1 MARLRHQAY
10 RDAGNAGAHLGGD
23 PGSIAGVTAEKRA
36 EPKVGG
42 DHAVGHS
49 TLRGIALKIVSVA
62 VFVGMSTCIK
72 AAGTVPAG
80 QIVFFR
86 SFFAIFPIIAFL
98 AFRGKLGTAFT
109 TKRPFNHVARGV
121 VGVGAMGLGFF
132 ALTRLPLPEAITLN
146 YAQPLLV
153 VVFSS
158 IFLGEAIRVYRWS
171 AVAVGLVGVLIV
183 SWPELT
189 LLRSG
194 AALGDQEVLGVI
206 AALTAAAISA
216 VAMLLVRNL
225 VQTEKTATIVLWF
238 SSTASVMSLL
248 SLPFGWQA
256 LTSGQ
261 TALLVAAGFCGGLGQ
276 ILMTA
281 AYRHAEASVVA
292 PFEYTSMI
300 LGVVVG
306 YLVFGDVA
314 SLNMLVGGA
323 IVVAAGIFIIWRE
336 RQLGLERTR
345 TRKATPPQG

>member
-1 MARLRHQAY
+1 MPVLA
-10 RDAGNAGAHLGGD
+10 AGDLAG
-23 PGSIAGVTAEKRA
+23 E
-36 EPKVGG
+36 
-42 DHAVGHS
+42 HS
-49 TLRGIALKIVSVA
+49 TLTGIVLKIVSVA
-62 VFVGMSTCIK
+62 VFVGMSSCIK

-98 AFRGKLGTAFT
+98 AFQGKLGTAFS
-109 TKRPFNHVARGV
+109 TKRPLNHIARGV
-121 VGVGAMGLGFF
+121 VGVCAMGLGFF

-158 IFLGEAIRVYRWS
+158 IFLGEAIRIYRWS
-171 AVAVGLVGVLIV
+171 AVAVGLVGVLII

-189 LLRSG
+189 LLSSG

-206 AALTAAAISA
+206 AALIAAAISA
-216 VAMLLVRNL
+216 IAMLLVRNL
-225 VQTEKTATIVLWF
+225 VQSERTATIVLWF
-238 SSTASVMSLL
+238 SVTASVMALL

-256 LTSGQ
+256 LTPVQAG
-261 TALLVAAGFCGGLGQ
+261 LLIAAGFCGGLGQ
-276 ILMTA
+276 ILMTS

-314 SLNMLVGGA
+314 TINMLVGGM

-345 TRKATPPQG
+345 TRKAVAPEG

>member
-1 MARLRHQAY
+1 VSPADHP
-10 RDAGNAGAHLGGD
+10 GG
-23 PGSIAGVTAEKRA
+23 
-36 EPKVGG
+36 
-42 DHAVGHS
+42 HN
-49 TLRGIALKIVSVA
+49 TLTGIMLKIVSVA
-62 VFVGMSTCIK
+62 VFVGMSSCIK

-86 SFFAIFPIIAFL
+86 SFFAIFPIIVFL
-98 AFRGKLGTAFT
+98 AFQGKLSTAFS
-109 TKRPFNHVARGV
+109 TKRPLNHIARGV
-121 VGVGAMGLGFF
+121 VGVCAMGLGFF

-171 AVAVGLVGVLIV
+171 AVAVGLVGVLVI

-189 LLRSG
+189 LLTSG

-206 AALTAAAISA
+206 AALVAAAISA

-225 VQTEKTATIVLWF
+225 VQSEPTATIVLWF
-238 SSTASVMSLL
+238 SVTASILALL

-256 LTSGQ
+256 LTPVQ
-261 TALLVAAGFCGGLGQ
+261 AALLVVSGFCGGVAQ

-281 AYRHAEASVVA
+281 AYRHSEASVVA

-300 LGVVVG
+300 LGIAVG
-306 YLVFGDVA
+306 YLAFGDVPTVH
-314 SLNMLVGGA
+314 MLIGGL

-336 RQLGLERTR
+336 RQLGLERAR
-345 TRKATPPQG
+345 TRQATPPQG

>member
-1 MARLRHQAY
+1 M
-10 RDAGNAGAHLGGD
+10 
-23 PGSIAGVTAEKRA
+23 
-36 EPKVGG
+36 
-42 DHAVGHS
+42 
-49 TLRGIALKIVSVA
+49 LKIVSVA
-62 VFVGMSTCIK
+62 VFVAMSSCIK

-86 SFFAIFPIIAFL
+86 SFFAIFPIVVFL
-98 AFRGKLGTAFT
+98 AFQGKLGTAFS
-109 TKRPFNHVARGV
+109 TKRPLNHIARGV
-121 VGVGAMGLGFF
+121 VGVCAMGLGFF
-132 ALTRLPLPEAITLN
+132 ALIRLPLPEAITLN

-171 AVAVGLVGVLIV
+171 AVAVGLVGVLVI

-189 LLRSG
+189 LLGSG

-206 AALTAAAISA
+206 AALVAAAISA

-225 VQTEKTATIVLWF
+225 VQSEPTATIVLWF
-238 SSTASVMSLL
+238 SVTASVLALL

-256 LTSGQ
+256 LTPVQAG
-261 TALLVAAGFCGGLGQ
+261 LLIAAGFCGGVAQ

-292 PFEYTSMI
+292 PFEYTSML
-300 LGVVVG
+300 LGIVVG
-306 YLVFGDVA
+306 YLAFGDVPTVH
-314 SLNMLVGGA
+314 MLIGGL

-336 RQLGLERTR
+336 RQLGLERAR
-345 TRKATPPQG
+345 TRQATPPQG

>member
-1 MARLRHQAY
+1 M
-10 RDAGNAGAHLGGD
+10 
-23 PGSIAGVTAEKRA
+23 
-36 EPKVGG
+36 
-42 DHAVGHS
+42 
-49 TLRGIALKIVSVA
+49 LKIVSVA
-62 VFVGMSTCIK
+62 VFVAMSSCIK

-86 SFFAIFPIIAFL
+86 SFFAIFPIVVFL
-98 AFRGKLGTAFT
+98 AFQGKLGTAFS
-109 TKRPFNHVARGV
+109 TKRPLNHIARGV
-121 VGVGAMGLGFF
+121 VGVCAMGLGFF
-132 ALTRLPLPEAITLN
+132 ALIRLPLPEAITLN

-171 AVAVGLVGVLIV
+171 AVAVGLVGVLVI

-189 LLRSG
+189 LLGSG

-206 AALTAAAISA
+206 AALVAAAISA

-225 VQTEKTATIVLWF
+225 VQSEPTATIVLWF
-238 SSTASVMSLL
+238 SVTASILALL

-256 LTSGQ
+256 LTPVQAG
-261 TALLVAAGFCGGLGQ
+261 LLIAAGFCGGVAQ

-292 PFEYTSMI
+292 PFEYTSML
-300 LGVVVG
+300 LGIVVG
-306 YLVFGDVA
+306 YLAFGDVPTIH
-314 SLNMLVGGA
+314 MLIGGL

-336 RQLGLERTR
+336 RQLGLERAR
-345 TRKATPPQG
+345 TRQATPPQG

>member
-1 MARLRHQAY
+1 MTAGPGRLAVATSDR
-10 RDAGNAGAHLGGD
+10 AG
-23 PGSIAGVTAEKRA
+23 E
-36 EPKVGG
+36 
-42 DHAVGHS
+42 HS
-49 TLRGIALKIVSVA
+49 TLTGILLKIVSVA
-62 VFVGMSTCIK
+62 VFVGMSSCIK
-72 AAGTVPAG
+72 ASGNVPAG

-98 AFRGKLGTAFT
+98 AFQGKLGTAFT
-109 TKRPFNHVARGV
+109 TKRPLNHIARGV
-121 VGVGAMGLGFF
+121 VGVSAMGLSFF

-158 IFLGEAIRVYRWS
+158 VFLGEAIRIYRWS
-171 AVAVGLVGVLIV
+171 AVAIGLVGVLII

-189 LLRSG
+189 LLSSDE
-194 AALGDQEVLGVI
+194 ALDDQEVLGVV
-206 AALTAAAISA
+206 AALVSAAISA
-216 VAMLLVRNL
+216 NAILLVRNL
-225 VQTEKTATIVLWF
+225 VQTERTATIVLWF
-238 SSTASVMSLL
+238 SVTASVMALL

-256 LTSGQ
+256 LTPLQAG
-261 TALLVAAGFCGGLGQ
+261 LLVAAGFCGGLAQ

-306 YLVFGDVA
+306 YFAFGDVA
-314 SLNMLVGGA
+314 TINTLVGGL
-323 IVVAAGIFIIWRE
+323 IVVAAGLFIIWRE

-345 TRKATPPQG
+345 TRKAVAPQG

>member
-1 MARLRHQAY
+1 MTAKPGQAVV
-10 RDAGNAGAHLGGD
+10 A
-23 PGSIAGVTAEKRA
+23 S
-36 EPKVGG
+36 
-42 DHAVGHS
+42 DHAVGHN
-49 TLRGIALKIVSVA
+49 TLTGITLKIVSVT

-98 AFRGKLGTAFT
+98 AFTGKLGTAFS
-109 TKRPFNHVARGV
+109 TKRPLNHIARGV
-121 VGVGAMGLGFF
+121 VGVCAMGLGFF

-171 AVAVGLVGVLIV
+171 AVAIGLVGVLII

-189 LLRSG
+189 LLSSDE
-194 AALGDQEVLGVI
+194 ALDDQEVLGVI
-206 AALTAAAISA
+206 AALVAAAISA

-225 VQTEKTATIVLWF
+225 VQSERTATIVLWF
-238 SSTASVMSLL
+238 SVTASVMALL

-256 LTSGQ
+256 LTPLQ
-261 TALLVAAGFCGGLGQ
+261 AALLVAAGFCGGLGQ
-276 ILMTA
+276 ILMTS

-314 SLNMLVGGA
+314 TLNMLVGGL

-345 TRKATPPQG
+345 TRKATLPQG

>member
-1 MARLRHQAY
+1 VNPTDHP
-10 RDAGNAGAHLGGD
+10 GG
-23 PGSIAGVTAEKRA
+23 
-36 EPKVGG
+36 
-42 DHAVGHS
+42 HN
-49 TLRGIALKIVSVA
+49 TLTGIMLKIVSVA
-62 VFVGMSTCIK
+62 VFVAMSSCIK

-86 SFFAIFPIIAFL
+86 SFFAIFPIVVFL
-98 AFRGKLGTAFT
+98 AFQGKLGTAFS
-109 TKRPFNHVARGV
+109 TKRPLNHIARGV
-121 VGVGAMGLGFF
+121 VGVCAMGLGFF
-132 ALTRLPLPEAITLN
+132 ALIRLPLPEAIALN

-171 AVAVGLVGVLIV
+171 AVAVGLVGVLVI

-189 LLRSG
+189 LLGSG

-206 AALTAAAISA
+206 AALVAAAISA

-225 VQTEKTATIVLWF
+225 VQSEPTATIVLWF
-238 SSTASVMSLL
+238 SVTASLLALL

-256 LTSGQ
+256 LTPAQAG
-261 TALLVAAGFCGGLGQ
+261 LLVAAGFCGGLAQ

-292 PFEYTSMI
+292 PFEYTSML
-300 LGVVVG
+300 LGIVVG
-306 YLVFGDVA
+306 YLAFGDVPTVH
-314 SLNMLVGGA
+314 MLIGGV

-336 RQLGLERTR
+336 RQLGLERAR
-345 TRKATPPQG
+345 TRQATPPQG

>member
-1 MARLRHQAY
+1 M
-10 RDAGNAGAHLGGD
+10 
-23 PGSIAGVTAEKRA
+23 T
-36 EPKVGG
+36 
-42 DHAVGHS
+42 
-49 TLRGIALKIVSVA
+49 GITLKIISVA

-98 AFRGKLGTAFT
+98 AFKGKLGTAFT
-109 TKRPFNHVARGV
+109 TTRPFNHIARGV
-121 VGVGAMGLGFF
+121 VGVSAMGLGFF

-153 VVFSS
+153 VMFSS

-171 AVAVGLVGVLIV
+171 AVAVGLVGVLVI

-189 LLRSG
+189 LLSSDE
-194 AALGDQEVLGVI
+194 ALGDQEVLGVM
-206 AALTAAAISA
+206 AALVATAISA

-238 SSTASVMSLL
+238 SVTASVMALL

-256 LTSGQ
+256 LTLSQ
-261 TALLVAAGFCGGLGQ
+261 ATLLIMAGFCGGLGQ
-276 ILMTA
+276 ILMTS

-306 YLVFGDVA
+306 YFVFGDVA
-314 SLNMLVGGA
+314 TLNTLLGGL

-345 TRKATPPQG
+345 TRKAAPPQG

>member
-1 MARLRHQAY
+1 MT
-10 RDAGNAGAHLGGD
+10 AGAGAQPETTGGH
-23 PGSIAGVTAEKRA
+23 GA
-36 EPKVGG
+36 
-42 DHAVGHS
+42 
-49 TLRGIALKIVSVA
+49 LRGIALKVVSVA

-98 AFRGKLGTAFT
+98 TFKGKLGTAFT
-109 TKRPFNHVARGV
+109 TRRPFNHIARGV
-121 VGVGAMGLGFF
+121 VGVCAMGLGFF

-153 VVFSS
+153 VMFSS

-171 AVAVGLVGVLIV
+171 AVAVGLVGVLVI

-189 LLRSG
+189 LLSSG
-194 AALGDQEVLGVI
+194 EALDDQEVLGVI
-206 AALTAAAISA
+206 AALVAAAISA

-238 SSTASVMSLL
+238 SVTASVMALL

-256 LTSGQ
+256 LTLSQAG
-261 TALLVAAGFCGGLGQ
+261 LLIAAGFCGGLGQ
-276 ILMTA
+276 ILMTS

-300 LGVVVG
+300 LGVIVG

-314 SLNMLVGGA
+314 TLNTLVGGL

-345 TRKATPPQG
+345 TRKAALPQG

>member
-1 MARLRHQAY
+1 MNPTDHP
-10 RDAGNAGAHLGGD
+10 GAHN
-23 PGSIAGVTAEKRA
+23 
-36 EPKVGG
+36 
-42 DHAVGHS
+42 
-49 TLRGIALKIVSVA
+49 TLTGIMLKIVSVA
-62 VFVGMSTCIK
+62 VFVGMSSCIK

-86 SFFAIFPIIAFL
+86 SFFAIFPIIVLL
-98 AFRGKLGTAFT
+98 AFQGKLGTAFS
-109 TKRPFNHVARGV
+109 TKRPLNHIARGV
-121 VGVGAMGLGFF
+121 VGVCAMGLGFI

-171 AVAVGLVGVLIV
+171 AVAVGLVGVLVI

-189 LLRSG
+189 LLGSG

-206 AALTAAAISA
+206 AALVAAAISA

-225 VQTEKTATIVLWF
+225 VQSEPTATIVLWF
-238 SSTASVMSLL
+238 SVTASVLALL

-256 LTSGQ
+256 LTLAQAG
-261 TALLVAAGFCGGLGQ
+261 LLIAAGFCGGLAQ

-292 PFEYTSMI
+292 PFEYTSML
-300 LGVVVG
+300 LGIAVG
-306 YLVFGDVA
+306 YLAFGDVPTVH
-314 SLNMLVGGA
+314 MLVGGT

-336 RQLGLERTR
+336 RQLGLERAR
-345 TRKATPPQG
+345 TRQATPPQG

>member
-1 MARLRHQAY
+1 MTARPDLPVLA
-10 RDAGNAGAHLGGD
+10 AGDLAG
-23 PGSIAGVTAEKRA
+23 E
-36 EPKVGG
+36 
-42 DHAVGHS
+42 HS
-49 TLRGIALKIVSVA
+49 TLTGIVLKIVSVA
-62 VFVGMSTCIK
+62 VFVGMSSCIK

-98 AFRGKLGTAFT
+98 AFQGKLGTAFS
-109 TKRPFNHVARGV
+109 TKRPLNHIARGV
-121 VGVGAMGLGFF
+121 VGVCAMGLGFF

-158 IFLGEAIRVYRWS
+158 IFLGEAIRIYRWS
-171 AVAVGLVGVLIV
+171 AVAVGLVGVLII

-189 LLRSG
+189 LLSSG
-194 AALGDQEVLGVI
+194 AALGDQEVHGVI
-206 AALTAAAISA
+206 AALIAAAISA
-216 VAMLLVRNL
+216 IAMLLVRNL
-225 VQTEKTATIVLWF
+225 VQSERTATIVLWF
-238 SSTASVMSLL
+238 SVTASLMALL

-256 LTSGQ
+256 LT
-261 TALLVAAGFCGGLGQ
+261 TAQAGLLIAAGFCGGLGQ
-276 ILMTA
+276 ILMTS

-314 SLNMLVGGA
+314 TINMLVGGM
-323 IVVAAGIFIIWRE
+323 IVVAAGIFIIRRE

-345 TRKATPPQG
+345 TRKAVAPEG

>member
-1 MARLRHQAY
+1 
-10 RDAGNAGAHLGGD
+10 
-23 PGSIAGVTAEKRA
+23 
-36 EPKVGG
+36 
-42 DHAVGHS
+42 
-49 TLRGIALKIVSVA
+49 
-62 VFVGMSTCIK
+62 
-72 AAGTVPAG
+72 
-80 QIVFFR
+80 
-86 SFFAIFPIIAFL
+86 
-98 AFRGKLGTAFT
+98 
-109 TKRPFNHVARGV
+109 
-121 VGVGAMGLGFF
+121 
-132 ALTRLPLPEAITLN
+132 N

-171 AVAVGLVGVLIV
+171 AVAVGLVGVLII

-189 LLRSG
+189 LLSSDE
-194 AALGDQEVLGVI
+194 ALDDQEVLGVM
-206 AALTAAAISA
+206 AALVAAAISA

-225 VQTEKTATIVLWF
+225 VQSERTATIVLWF
-238 SSTASVMSLL
+238 SVTASIMSLL

-256 LTSGQ
+256 LTPLQ
-261 TALLVAAGFCGGLGQ
+261 AALLVAAGFCGGLGQ

-314 SLNMLVGGA
+314 TLNMLVGGL

-345 TRKATPPQG
+345 TRKASLPEG

>member
-1 MARLRHQAY
+1 ML
-10 RDAGNAGAHLGGD
+10 
-23 PGSIAGVTAEKRA
+23 
-36 EPKVGG
+36 KVM
-42 DHAVGHS
+42 
-49 TLRGIALKIVSVA
+49 SVA
-62 VFVGMSTCIK
+62 VFVGMSSCIK

-86 SFFAIFPIIAFL
+86 SFFAIFPIIVLL
-98 AFRGKLGTAFT
+98 AFQGKLGTAFS
-109 TKRPFNHVARGV
+109 TKRPLNHIARGV
-121 VGVGAMGLGFF
+121 VGVCAMGLGFF

-171 AVAVGLVGVLIV
+171 AVAVGLVGVLVI

-189 LLRSG
+189 LLGSG

-206 AALTAAAISA
+206 AALVAAAISA

-225 VQTEKTATIVLWF
+225 VQSEPTATIVLWF
-238 SSTASVMSLL
+238 SVTASVLALL

-256 LTSGQ
+256 LTPVQAG
-261 TALLVAAGFCGGLGQ
+261 LLIAAGFCGGLAQ

-292 PFEYTSMI
+292 PFEYTSML
-300 LGVVVG
+300 LGIVVG
-306 YLVFGDVA
+306 YLAFGDVPTVH
-314 SLNMLVGGA
+314 MLIGGL

-336 RQLGLERTR
+336 RQLGLERAR
-345 TRKATPPQG
+345 TRQATPPQG

>member
-1 MARLRHQAY
+1 M
-10 RDAGNAGAHLGGD
+10 
-23 PGSIAGVTAEKRA
+23 
-36 EPKVGG
+36 
-42 DHAVGHS
+42 
-49 TLRGIALKIVSVA
+49 LKIVSVA
-62 VFVGMSTCIK
+62 VFVAMSSCIK

-86 SFFAIFPIIAFL
+86 SFFAIFPIVVFL
-98 AFRGKLGTAFT
+98 AFQGKLGTAFS
-109 TKRPFNHVARGV
+109 TKRPLNHIARGV
-121 VGVGAMGLGFF
+121 VGVCAMGLGFF
-132 ALTRLPLPEAITLN
+132 ALIRLPLPEAITLN

-171 AVAVGLVGVLIV
+171 AVAVGLVGVLVI

-189 LLRSG
+189 LLGSG

-206 AALTAAAISA
+206 AALVAAAISA

-225 VQTEKTATIVLWF
+225 VQSEPTATIVLWF
-238 SSTASVMSLL
+238 SVTASVLALL

-256 LTSGQ
+256 LSPVQAG
-261 TALLVAAGFCGGLGQ
+261 LLIAAGFCGGVAQ

-292 PFEYTSMI
+292 PFEYTSML
-300 LGVVVG
+300 LGIVVG
-306 YLVFGDVA
+306 YLAFGDVPTIH
-314 SLNMLVGGA
+314 MLIGGL

-336 RQLGLERTR
+336 RQLGLERAR
-345 TRKATPPQG
+345 TRQATPPQG

>member
-1 MARLRHQAY
+1 M
-10 RDAGNAGAHLGGD
+10 
-23 PGSIAGVTAEKRA
+23 
-36 EPKVGG
+36 
-42 DHAVGHS
+42 
-49 TLRGIALKIVSVA
+49 LKIVSVA
-62 VFVGMSTCIK
+62 VFVAMSSCIK

-86 SFFAIFPIIAFL
+86 SFFAIFPIVVFL
-98 AFRGKLGTAFT
+98 AFQGKLGTAFS
-109 TKRPFNHVARGV
+109 TKRPLNHIARGV
-121 VGVGAMGLGFF
+121 VGVCAMGLGFF
-132 ALTRLPLPEAITLN
+132 ALIRLPLPEAITLN

-171 AVAVGLVGVLIV
+171 AVAVGLVGVLVI

-189 LLRSG
+189 LLGSG

-206 AALTAAAISA
+206 AALVAAAISA

-225 VQTEKTATIVLWF
+225 VQSEPTATIVLWF
-238 SSTASVMSLL
+238 SVTASVLALL

-256 LTSGQ
+256 LTPVQAG
-261 TALLVAAGFCGGLGQ
+261 LLIAAGFCGGVAQ

-292 PFEYTSMI
+292 PFEYTSML
-300 LGVVVG
+300 LGIVVG
-306 YLVFGDVA
+306 YLAFGDVPTVH
-314 SLNMLVGGA
+314 MLIGGL

-336 RQLGLERTR
+336 RQLGLERAR
-345 TRKATPPQG
+345 PRQATPPQG

>member
-1 MARLRHQAY
+1 M
-10 RDAGNAGAHLGGD
+10 
-23 PGSIAGVTAEKRA
+23 T
-36 EPKVGG
+36 
-42 DHAVGHS
+42 
-49 TLRGIALKIVSVA
+49 GIMLKIVSVA
-62 VFVGMSTCIK
+62 VFVAMSSCIK

-86 SFFAIFPIIAFL
+86 SFFAIFPIVVFL
-98 AFRGKLGTAFT
+98 AFQGKLGTAFS
-109 TKRPFNHVARGV
+109 TKRPLNHIARGV
-121 VGVGAMGLGFF
+121 VGVCAMGLGFF
-132 ALTRLPLPEAITLN
+132 ALIRLPLPEAIALN

-171 AVAVGLVGVLIV
+171 AVAVGLVGVLVI

-189 LLRSG
+189 LLGSG

-206 AALTAAAISA
+206 AALVAAAISA

-225 VQTEKTATIVLWF
+225 VQSEPTATIVLWF
-238 SSTASVMSLL
+238 SVTASLLALL

-256 LTSGQ
+256 LTPAQAG
-261 TALLVAAGFCGGLGQ
+261 LLIAAGFCGGLAQ

-292 PFEYTSMI
+292 PFEYTSML
-300 LGVVVG
+300 LGIVVG
-306 YLVFGDVA
+306 YLAFGDVPTVY
-314 SLNMLVGGA
+314 MLIGGV

-336 RQLGLERTR
+336 RQLGLERAR
-345 TRKATPPQG
+345 TRQATPPQG